1 MAGLAAMG
9 AVMGYG
15 LNSLG
20 KSHYGHRGHSSPL
33 GGREKGLNSS
43 AVMVKGHFHSQA
55 LKGPGLPAFSVLV
68 CGLTTS
74 LFQN

>member
-1 MAGLAAMG
+1 
-9 AVMGYG
+9 MGYG

-33 GGREKGLNSS
+33 GGREKGFNSS
-43 AVMVKGHFHSQA
+43 AVMVKGQLHSRA
-55 LKGPGLPAFSVLV
+55 LKGPGLPAFSLLV